1 MKLKFKIQQ
10 YQTDAVQSVVDVFKG
25 QPNQANLTYK
35 MDKGKL
41 YVVDSKSQHIKLVQT
56 SLYTAEKSFFANGS
70 DNEADNGLGYKNN
83 RLAIDKVTLFDNIRQ
98 VQLANNIHQD
108 EKLVDKLGACQLDVE
123 METGTGK
130 TYVYIKTMFELNKHY
145 GWTKFIV
152 VVPSVA
158 IREGV
163 KKSFD
168 ITVDH
173 FMEQYG
179 KKARYFIYDSS
190 SLNDIDTFSQSNDI
204 SVMII
209 NTQAFNTMKEGA
221 KNKAARIINS
231 ERDEFGSRK
240 PIAVLAAN
248 NPIIILDEPQKM
260 GGAATQTA
268 LKAFNPL
275 FTLNYSATHKE
286 HHNTVYVLDALD
298 AYNHKLVKKIEVVGF
313 ELKNLKGTDSYIYF
327 AELLLSK
334 DKAPQVRLEME
345 QQSQGSG
352 TIKRIYKKLGEGDD
366 LYSESG
372 FMEQY
377 KGYQITDIVVDSL
390 HPARSLVKFGNGV
403 TLQLKEV
410 IGNVTADHKARIQIR
425 ETIKAHFRKESQL
438 FHRGI
443 KCLSLFFIDEVA
455 KYRQYDEDGNAM
467 LGRYG
472 EIFEQEYRAELNEN
486 QNMYDPSYMQY
497 LSCISVGKTHEG
509 YFSIDPKTKRVK
521 DSGDK
526 KGEGSDD
533 VSAYDLIMKDKERL
547 LSLDPT
553 YSPVRF
559 IFSHSALREGWDN
572 PNIFQICSLRQANS
586 ISQKRQEVGRGL
598 RLCVDNKGIRQDADT
613 LQGQVHNIN
622 RLTVIASEGYADFV
636 SDLQKNISEDLYDR
650 PKVADPEYFEGK
662 TFTIEDGSRHSIT
675 KQEAN
680 KIYFYLA
687 TNSYIDADNHVTDTY
702 RTASADGT
710 LAALPTEIQPYGKWI
725 HKLVQGIW
733 NPSALDGMIEDGS
746 KPQTPENKLNANF
759 NKKEFQ
765 ELWNRINHKY
775 AYTVSFD
782 SQELIEKA
790 VAAID
795 KELNVSQLSYVV
807 TRGVQR
813 DDLKHDDMGHGGKGM
828 MVQEEMQHDDLNTDV
843 VSTVKYDLLGKIAAN
858 TKLTRKTIATILTS
872 ILPSKF
878 DMYKMNPEEFIRRV
892 SRLILEQKATIIVDH
907 ISYNEIEGSYDSAIF
922 TEEKHTSLDKA
933 YEGKKS
939 IVDYVFTDGT
949 AIQSVE
955 RKFVENL
962 DTSTDVAVYAKLPK
976 GFHIP
981 TPVGNYSPDWAIAFK
996 EGTVKHVYFVAET
1009 KGSMS
1014 SLDLREIEKGK
1025 IACADK
1031 LFEQLSGS
1039 GIYYH
1044 KVTNY
1049 DDLMEWVK

>member
-10 YQTDAVQSVVDVFKG
+10 YQTDAVESVVDVFKG
-25 QPNQANLTYK
+25 QPNQANLSYK

-41 YVVDSKSQHIKLVQT
+41 YVVDSKTRQTRLVQT
-56 SLYTAEKSFFANGS
+56 QLYAT
-70 DNEADNGLGYKNN
+70 DDGLGYKNN
-83 RLAIDKVTLFDNIRQ
+83 RLALSGLALLDNIHQ
-98 VQLANNIHQD
+98 VQTENNIHLD
-108 EKLVDKLGACQLDVE
+108 ETLCCKLGACQLDVE

-130 TYVYIKTMFELNKHY
+130 TYVYIKTMFELNRHY

-209 NTQAFNTMKEGA
+209 NTQAFNTMKADGRT
-221 KNKAARIINS
+221 KAARIINS

-268 LKAFNPL
+268 LRAFNPL
-275 FTLNYSATHKE
+275 FTLSYSATHRE

-298 AYNHKLVKKIEVVGF
+298 AYNHRLVKKIEVVGF

-327 AELLLSK
+327 ADLLLSK
-334 DKAPQVRLEME
+334 DHAPQVRLEME
-345 QQSQGSG
+345 QQSRGTG
-352 TIKRIYKKLGEGDD
+352 TIKRVYQRVGEGDD
-366 LYSESG
+366 LHSLSG
-372 FMEQY
+372 GMAQY
-377 KGYQITDIVVDSL
+377 DGYLVTDIVVDSRQ
-390 HPARSLVKFGNGV
+390 PARSQVTFANGV
-403 TLQLKEV
+403 SLRLKEV

-425 ETIKAHFRKESQL
+425 ETIKAHFRKEQAL

-455 KYRQYDEDGNAM
+455 KYRQYDDDGNPR

-472 EIFEQEYRAELNEN
+472 EIFEQEYLDELNAN
-486 QNMYDPSYMQY
+486 RDLFDPDYMRY
-497 LSCISVGKTHEG
+497 LDNIGVGKTHEG
-509 YFSIDPKTKRVK
+509 YFSIDPKTKRAK
-521 DSGDK
+521 DSDEKRGA
-526 KGEGSDD
+526 GSDD

-547 LSLDPT
+547 LSLDPA

-586 ISQKRQEVGRGL
+586 VSQKRQEVGRGL
-598 RLCVDNKGIRQDADT
+598 RLCVDDRGVRQDLDT
-613 LQGQVHNIN
+613 LGEQVHQVN
-622 RLTVIASEGYADFV
+622 RLTVIASEGYAEFV
-636 SDLQKNISEDLYDR
+636 GDLQKNISEDLYDR
-650 PKVADPEYFEGK
+650 PKVADPDYFEGK
-662 TFTIEDGSRHSIT
+662 TFVMDDGHRHSLT
-675 KQEAN
+675 QQEA
-680 KIYFYLA
+680 KQIYKYLA
-687 TNSYIDADNHVTDTY
+687 KNDYIDDADHVTETY
-702 RTASADGT
+702 RADSAGGT
-710 LAALPTEIQPYGKWI
+710 LAPLPAELQPYSKWI
-725 HKLVQGIW
+725 HTLIEGIW
-733 NPSALDGMIEDGS
+733 NPKALDDMIEDGS
-746 KPQTPENKLNANF
+746 KPQTPENKLNDNF
-759 NKKEFQ
+759 MKTEFQ
-765 ELWNRINHKY
+765 ELWHRINHKY

-782 SQELIEKA
+782 SQELIAKA
-790 VAAID
+790 VTAID
-795 KELNVSQLSYVV
+795 SQLMVSRLSYVV

-813 DDLKHDDMGHGGKGM
+813 DDLQHDDMGQGGRGM
-828 MVQEEMQHDDLNTDV
+828 MVQEEMQHDDLTTDV
-843 VSTVKYDLLGKIAAN
+843 ASTVSYDLLGKIAAN
-858 TKLTRKTIATILTS
+858 TRLTRKTVATILS
-872 ILPSKF
+872 KILPSKF
-878 DMYKMNPEEFIRRV
+878 AMYQANPEEFIRRV

-907 ISYNEIEGSYDSAIF
+907 ISYNEIEGHYDSAIF
-922 TEEKHTSLDKA
+922 TEEKHTTFDKA
-933 YEGKKS
+933 YAGRKS

-949 AIQSVE
+949 ARQSVE
-955 RKFVENL
+955 RKFVEDL
-962 DTSTDVAVYAKLPK
+962 DTSADVAVYAKLPK

-996 EGTVKHVYFVAET
+996 DGTVKHIYFVAET

-1014 SLDLREIEKGK
+1014 TLDIREIEKSK

-1031 LFEQLSGS
+1031 LFGQLSAS
-1039 GIYYH
+1039 GICYH
-1044 KVTNY
+1044 KVTSY